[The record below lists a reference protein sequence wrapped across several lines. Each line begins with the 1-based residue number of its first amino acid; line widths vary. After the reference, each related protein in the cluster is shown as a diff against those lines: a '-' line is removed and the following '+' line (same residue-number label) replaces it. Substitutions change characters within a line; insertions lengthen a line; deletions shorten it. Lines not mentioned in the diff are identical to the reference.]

1 MYFITWV
8 LITGTSLTYPS
19 GDGTAIFVG
28 LAVCRQKQYRDP
40 ARGIRAPRIKPEIS
54 RFAVKRSTNGASFAA
69 VTPKAVTYQNCQC

>member
-28 LAVCRQKQYRDP
+28 HPSLAKVWPFAGKSMQYRDP
-40 ARGIRAPRIKPEIS
+40 APGIPAPGIKPEIS
-54 RFAVKRSTNGASFAA
+54 RFAVKRSTN
-69 VTPKAVTYQNCQC
+69 